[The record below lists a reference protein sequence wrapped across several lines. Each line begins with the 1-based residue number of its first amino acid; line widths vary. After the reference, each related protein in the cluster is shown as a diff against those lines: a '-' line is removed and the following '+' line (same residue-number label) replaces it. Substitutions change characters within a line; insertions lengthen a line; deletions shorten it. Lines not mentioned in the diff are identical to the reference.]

1 MSIIIQAGHRSSYS
15 DKLMQMLYERGLS
28 KPINSQSRNLSAKQ
42 VAKTLAKIAQKS
54 QSLINNR
61 IIDNLTVDLVLA
73 NLDQDDWGWG
83 DESNLDTLDYW
94 QTTDPS
100 ARFILVFD
108 SPKCLL
114 KSLIGTELNAQ
125 NIDTV
130 ISEWIDYHKRLLE
143 FFEENEHL
151 SLLMEGDM
159 AVNNLMNVKDKI
171 QAITTSLDFESFAI
185 ENSEQLSDN
194 SQDEDNLPQTT
205 NTVVFDI
212 IANEI
217 LNQYPEC
224 MQLYQQLLDKSSI
237 RLAKPPL
244 PIKDNLSLLIHSL
257 SQLHDEEDFKKKMML
272 ENLALKDKLS
282 ALYEQKQALE
292 QKLNDNVL
300 LIEQA
305 SKNEQQIANQA
316 KQENTL
322 LISQLHQV
330 QEELEKYYLQNQ
342 KTAEQLKSVEAQKQ
356 QLQAQIDA
364 KAKLEGELNLLKE
377 AKQKAEQLANE
388 QKKQAE
394 TLAQNKQ
401 KVESELAS
409 LKDAKQKA
417 ENLANEQKNKLQAE
431 TDAKKKLESEIANLK
446 EVKQKSDNLAKEKQK
461 LESELASLKE
471 TKQKADEQTK
481 ISNNAKQENELLIS
495 QLHQVQEEL
504 ERYYLENQKLKSEQN
519 KEPPKPVY
527 YGAAERVKED
537 LPYRLGATMVN
548 HSKSAKDL
556 AVLPLALAKE
566 YREFSKNKPS
576 DNLPD
581 LAQYQD
587 ADEAEKVKK
596 HLSYRLGKTLVDGV
610 KSKKVLDLPVKLG
623 REIVGFGKK

>member
-42 VAKTLAKIAQKS
+42 IAKTLAKIAQKS

-73 NLDQDDWGWG
+73 NLDQDDWGWE

-125 NIDTV
+125 SIDTV

-257 SQLHDEEDFKKKMML
+257 NQLHNEEDFKKKIL
-272 ENLALKDKLS
+272 IENLALKDKILV
-282 ALYEQKQALE
+282 LHEQKQVLE

-300 LIEQA
+300 LIKQA
-305 SKNEQQIANQA
+305 SKSEQKIANQA

-322 LISQLHQV
+322 LINQLHQV
-330 QEELEKYYLQNQ
+330 QEELEKYYLQSQ

-364 KAKLEGELNLLKE
+364 KAKLEGELNSLKD

-394 TLAQNKQ
+394 TFAQNKQ

-431 TDAKKKLESEIANLK
+431 TDAKKKLESEIANLR
-446 EVKQKSDNLAKEKQK
+446 EA
-461 LESELASLKE
+461 
-471 TKQKADEQTK
+471 KQKADEK
-481 ISNNAKQENELLIS
+481 AKVSNNAKQENELLIS

-504 ERYYLENQKLKSEQN
+504 ERYYLENQKLKSKQN

-623 REIVGFGKK
+623 REIVGFSKK

>member
-42 VAKTLAKIAQKS
+42 IAKTLAKIAQKS

-73 NLDQDDWGWG
+73 NLDQDDWGWE

-125 NIDTV
+125 SIDTV

-305 SKNEQQIANQA
+305 SKSEQKIANQA

-330 QEELEKYYLQNQ
+330 QEELEKYYLQSQ

-364 KAKLEGELNLLKE
+364 KAKLEGELNSLKD

-388 QKKQAE
+388 QKG
-394 TLAQNKQ
+394 
-401 KVESELAS
+401 
-409 LKDAKQKA
+409 
-417 ENLANEQKNKLQAE
+417 KLQAE

-504 ERYYLENQKLKSEQN
+504 ERYYLENQKLKSKQN

-527 YGAAERVKED
+527 YGAADRVKED

-566 YREFSKNKPS
+566 YREFNKNKPS

-623 REIVGFGKK
+623 REIVGFGNKS

>member
-1 MSIIIQAGHRSSYS
+1 MSVIIQAGHQSSHANR
-15 DKLMQMLYERGLS
+15 LMQMLYERGLNE
-28 KPINSQSRNLSAKQ
+28 PIKSHTYQLTANEITEK
-42 VAKTLAKIAQKS
+42 LAKVLVKNSSI
-54 QSLINNR
+54 INTK
-61 IIDNLTVDLVLA
+61 IIDGLIVDLLLA
-73 NLDQDDWGWG
+73 NLEQDDWGWS
-83 DESNLDTLDYW
+83 DENNLDTLPYW
-94 QTTDPS
+94 QQVEQNS
-100 ARFILVFD
+100 RFILVFD
-108 SPKCLL
+108 SPKLLLSQLLGSEVTPNLLEQTINSWLIYHQKMLDFFENHNQNCLL
-114 KSLIGTELNAQ
+114 IEG
-125 NIDTV
+125 
-130 ISEWIDYHKRLLE
+130 
-143 FFEENEHL
+143 HL
-151 SLLMEGDM
+151 
-159 AVNNLMNVKDKI
+159 AVNNLMNVKEHI
-171 QAITTSLDFESFAI
+171 QAIGTNLKLKNNWQLQITNKVEETQTNPMFEIVAS
-185 ENSEQLSDN
+185 
-194 SQDEDNLPQTT
+194 
-205 NTVVFDI
+205 
-212 IANEI
+212 EI
-217 LNQYPEC
+217 LKQYPESLA
-224 MQLYQQLLDKSSI
+224 LYDTLVEKSSI
-237 RLAKPPL
+237 RLKNRHLPAKNDL
-244 PIKDNLSLLIHSL
+244 TNLIQTLNLLNE
-257 SQLHDEEDFKKKMML
+257 QEDFKKKIL
-272 ENLALKDKLS
+272 IENANLQNQLLALMS
-282 ALYEQKQALE
+282 EKQTL
-292 QKLNDNVL
+292 
-300 LIEQA
+300 
-305 SKNEQQIANQA
+305 EQQISQNALLLEQSKNSMNAEQKA
-316 KQENTL
+316 QIERAEQENTL

-364 KAKLEGELNLLKE
+364 KAKLEGELNSLKD
-377 AKQKAEQLANE
+377 AKQKAEQLASE

-431 TDAKKKLESEIANLK
+431 TDAKKKLESEIANLR
-446 EVKQKSDNLAKEKQK
+446 EA
-461 LESELASLKE
+461 
-471 TKQKADEQTK
+471 KQKADEK
-481 ISNNAKQENELLIS
+481 AKVSNNAKQENELLIS

-527 YGAAERVKED
+527 YGAADRVKED

-566 YREFSKNKPS
+566 YREFNKNKPS

-610 KSKKVLDLPVKLG
+610 KSKKVLDLPLRLG
-623 REIVGFGKK
+623 REIAGFNKKQ

>member
-42 VAKTLAKIAQKS
+42 IAKTLAKIAQKS

-73 NLDQDDWGWG
+73 NLDQDDWGWE

-330 QEELEKYYLQNQ
+330 QEELEKYYLQSQ
-342 KTAEQLKSVEAQKQ
+342 KTAEQLKSAEAQKQ

-364 KAKLEGELNLLKE
+364 KAKLEGELNSLKD

-388 QKKQAE
+388 QKG
-394 TLAQNKQ
+394 
-401 KVESELAS
+401 
-409 LKDAKQKA
+409 
-417 ENLANEQKNKLQAE
+417 KLQAE
-431 TDAKKKLESEIANLK
+431 TDAKKKLENEVANLK

-471 TKQKADEQTK
+471 AKQKADEKAK

-504 ERYYLENQKLKSEQN
+504 ERYYLENQKLKSKQN